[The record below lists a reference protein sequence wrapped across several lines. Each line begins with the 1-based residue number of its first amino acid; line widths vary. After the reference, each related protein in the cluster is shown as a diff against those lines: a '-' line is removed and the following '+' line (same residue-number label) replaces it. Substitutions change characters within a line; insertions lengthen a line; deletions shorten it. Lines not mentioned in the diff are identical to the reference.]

1 MKLKISYLITLTHLS
16 RISLNEVSLADCADD
31 ADFFVF
37 DIRTEGHKGL
47 HTDLTNL
54 TEELK
59 KLKLY
64 LREIFF

>member
-16 RISLNEVSLADCADD
+16 RISLNEVFTLIAQMTQI
-31 ADFFVF
+31 FYVF

-54 TEELK
+54 TDLD
-59 KLKLY
+59 
-64 LREIFF
+64 FFSR